1 MTSRRLAAILA
12 ADVVGYSRLVSAD
25 ETGALARLSALRREV
40 IEPNIAKHSGRLF
53 KIMGD
58 GFLVEFASAVQAAT
72 CAIAIQKEVE
82 DAAFGLDDNK
92 KMRLRI
98 GIHVG
103 DVMVEGDDLMGD
115 GVNIAARLESIAAVG
130 GISVSRAVHDQVR
143 DRIDAAFEDKGEIA
157 LKNIARPVQVFAVA
171 GAKGAAA
178 KANEASPAL
187 ALPDKPSIAVLP
199 FQNMSGD
206 PEQEYFAD
214 GMVEDI
220 ITALSRFKSLFVIA
234 RNSSFTYK
242 GKVVDIKQVGR
253 ELGVRYVLE
262 GSVRK
267 AAGKVRITGQL
278 IEAATNSHLWADR
291 FDGDLADVFEL
302 QDKITA
308 SVVGSIAPKL
318 EQAEIERA
326 KRKPTERLDS
336 YDFFLRGMALTYRRS
351 TAAACASFRQAFARD
366 PEYAAAYAMT
376 ALLMMLPQSIEG
388 TPLPVE
394 VRLEAIRYAQLASR
408 LANEDAFALA
418 RSAHVLAFLGREYEQ
433 TDAMIEQ
440 AVVLNPNLAVVWFS
454 RGWISIMCG
463 EPERAIESFDR
474 MMRLSPVDPLRRG
487 VWYGNACAYNAL
499 RRYDEGCA
507 SAMRA
512 IQDNPDT
519 HSLGA
524 FIMNAV
530 PAGRIAEARDALGQ
544 LLKLRPNFRISHV
557 LEIFHTRDAEWG
569 NRMVAAFREAGL
581 PE

>member
-25 ETGALARLSALRREV
+25 EAGALARLSALRREV

-58 GFLVEFASAVQAAT
+58 GFLAEFASAVQAVT
-72 CAIAIQKEVE
+72 CAIAIQNEAE
-82 DAAFGLDDNK
+82 AATAALDDTK
-92 KMRLRI
+92 KMRLRV

-115 GVNIAARLESIAAVG
+115 GVNIAARLESIAVPG
-130 GISVSRAVHDQVR
+130 GISVSRAVHEQVR
-143 DRIDAAFEDKGEIA
+143 DRIDVAFDDIGEIA

-171 GAKGAAA
+171 GAKQAAA
-178 KANEASPAL
+178 KASEAPPAL
-187 ALPDKPSIAVLP
+187 PLPDKPSIAVLP

-267 AAGKVRITGQL
+267 AAGRVRITGQL
-278 IEAATNSHLWADR
+278 IEAATNSHLWADK

-336 YDFFLRGMALTYRRS
+336 YDFFLRGMALTYRRLI
-351 TAAACASFRQAFARD
+351 AEACASFREAFARD

-376 ALLMMLPQSIEG
+376 AFLMKLPQSIEG

-394 VRLEAIRYAQLASR
+394 ARLEAIRYAQLAAR

-454 RGWISIMCG
+454 RGWISIMRG

-474 MMRLSPVDPLRRG
+474 VMRLSPLDPLRRG
-487 VWYGNACAYNAL
+487 IWYGNACAYNAL
-499 RRYDEGCA
+499 HRYDDGCT

-512 IQDNPDT
+512 VQDNLDT

-530 PAGRIAEARDALGQ
+530 PAGRIAEAQDALGQ
-544 LLKLRPNFRISHV
+544 LKKLRPNFRISHV

-569 NRMVAAFREAGL
+569 GRMVAAFRQAGL